1 MRIRSL
7 DYVEILKALG
17 EGFGTSIGNSLSIY
31 FFFEKNSVFCLIDLF

>member
-17 EGFGTSIGNSLSIY
+17 EGFGTSIGNSLSI
-31 FFFEKNSVFCLIDLF
+31 FFFVKKIQYFV